1 MELSLNDIK
10 NMQSCPLC
18 ADARPVRLSY
28 VDTESGD
35 IGPFG
40 DRFFCSTCELDYM
53 RYTGLTSGM
62 PEIVCDLT
70 IRNLKVVQT
79 ATLSYLKK
87 TSGIREFPMALVC
100 IISEYT
106 WFPMAVCSFRHLPD
120 FPRGAALTV
129 VRPCDSAAEHRSGV
143 ETVVTVLGYPGDTL
157 VLNESDTRFGL
168 QIDESRMPK
177 YYARLKGFVQTKE
190 EDKKKKK
197 TCSPTRPGSK
207 RR

>member
-1 MELSLNDIK
+1 
-10 NMQSCPLC
+10 
-18 ADARPVRLSY
+18 
-28 VDTESGD
+28 
-35 IGPFG
+35 
-40 DRFFCSTCELDYM
+40 M